1 MKQPLYRLRIPDA
14 VAELIRG
21 MHPLLKKK
29 VKAGLSAVASN
40 PDSGKALKEDL
51 EGLKSLRIGKFRII
65 YRMVGKTVEIVA
77 VGPRKVIYQETHRLL
92 IREKK

>member
-1 MKQPLYRLRIPDA
+1 LRIPDA

-29 VKAGLSAVASN
+29 VKTGLSAIASD
-40 PDSGKALKEDL
+40 PHLGKALKEEL
-51 EGLKSLRIGKFRII
+51 EGLRSLRIGKFRII
-65 YRMVGKTVEIVA
+65 YRMAGKTVEIVA

-92 IREKK
+92 IRGK